1 MENTILEDI
10 MLATEESFTI
20 GRQMYYMKT
29 MKGFTSTKLEVRDS
43 INNHIK
49 KQIKLEEKAKEGV
62 RKDSS
67 LAQRITVYFYV
78 TMCVTSVVIQT
89 INPNLV
95 ITGFVAS
102 VSTMMVFL
110 VLVNPTNYFDKELD
124 ILNLAAFRDVFEQY
138 SFRKK

>member
-62 RKDSS
+62 RKDPS
-67 LAQRITVYFYV
+67 LDDTAKAQLIICISNVCASNYRAGYYL
-78 TMCVTSVVIQT
+78 
-89 INPNLV
+89 NNLKEQREYWDW
-95 ITGFVAS
+95 IDGFNVG
-102 VSTMMVFL
+102 MKMI
-110 VLVNPTNYFDKELD
+110 KEKL
-124 ILNLAAFRDVFEQY
+124 FEY
-138 SFRKK
+138 

>member
-62 RKDSS
+62 RKDPS
-67 LAQRITVYFYV
+67 LDDTSKAQLIIYISNVCASNYRAGYYL
-78 TMCVTSVVIQT
+78 
-89 INPNLV
+89 NNL
-95 ITGFVAS
+95 
-102 VSTMMVFL
+102 
-110 VLVNPTNYFDKELD
+110 N
-124 ILNLAAFRDVFEQY
+124 EQQEY
-138 SFRKK
+138 SDWRKLT

>member
-20 GRQMYYMKT
+20 GRQMYYMET

-62 RKDSS
+62 RKDPS
-67 LAQRITVYFYV
+67 LDDTSKAQLIIYISNVCDSNYRAGYYL
-78 TMCVTSVVIQT
+78 
-89 INPNLV
+89 NNLNEQQEYCDWIDDFNV
-95 ITGFVAS
+95 GMKMI
-102 VSTMMVFL
+102 
-110 VLVNPTNYFDKELD
+110 KERL
-124 ILNLAAFRDVFEQY
+124 FEY
-138 SFRKK
+138 

>member
-62 RKDSS
+62 KKDPS
-67 LAQRITVYFYV
+67 LDD
-78 TMCVTSVVIQT
+78 TSKTQLIIYISNVCDS
-89 INPNLV
+89 NYRAGYYLNNLNEQQEYSNWV
-95 ITGFVAS
+95 DDFNVGMKMI
-102 VSTMMVFL
+102 
-110 VLVNPTNYFDKELD
+110 KERL
-124 ILNLAAFRDVFEQY
+124 FEY
-138 SFRKK
+138 